1 MKDGYNP
8 RLPERLTWLS
18 THSMPTVVKMQK
30 KQINCTDKH
39 THKRNHQNN
48 LGTQT
53 KNMHSIF
60 PIQVDMSAQNQNLH
74 NFKQDTE
81 MMPQMHY
88 KHC

>member
-1 MKDGYNP
+1 MAFNTLDANRRKKCRKNKSTV
-8 RLPERLTWLS
+8 LT
-18 THSMPTVVKMQK
+18 
-30 KQINCTDKH
+30 H
-39 THKRNHQNN
+39 THIKETIKNN

-60 PIQVDMSAQNQNLH
+60 PIQVDMYAQNQNLH

-88 KHC
+88 KH